1 LSYLSGNNVQNL
13 SSHTD
18 DQLLKLLHHSDE
30 FAFAE
35 IYNRYWKPLYI
46 SAHNILQ
53 AKEGAQDA
61 VQEVFTSLW
70 KRRKIVQIQSLQSYL
85 YQAIRFQVLKAIR
98 AEKTDN
104 DFFSRLARISKD
116 ILTEDPLLFKEL
128 EALYLQLIR
137 SLPADEQEIFSLHRD
152 AGLTYKQIAEEKNI
166 SVKTVEKKMSHALKE
181 IRYGLDDALAILLIA
196 YLIL

>member
-1 LSYLSGNNVQNL
+1 MSYLSGNNVHNL

-18 DQLLKLLHHSDE
+18 DQLLKLLQHSDE
-30 FAFAE
+30 LAFAE

-70 KRRKIVQIQSLQSYL
+70 KRRNIVQIQTLQSYL

-104 DFFSRLARISKD
+104 NFFNRLAQVSKD

-128 EALYLQLIR
+128 EALYQQLIR
-137 SLPADEQEIFSLHRD
+137 SLPPDEQEIFSLHRD

-196 YLIL
+196 YLML

>member
-1 LSYLSGNNVQNL
+1 MQNL

-18 DQLLKLLHHSDE
+18 DQLLKLLQHSDE
-30 FAFAE
+30 LAFAE
-35 IYNRYWKPLYI
+35 IYNRYWKPLYL

-53 AKEGAQDA
+53 VKEGAQDA

-70 KRRKIVQIQSLQSYL
+70 KRRNIVQIQTLQSYL

-104 DFFSRLARISKD
+104 NFFNRLAQISKD

-128 EALYLQLIR
+128 ETLYQQLIR
-137 SLPADEQEIFSLHRD
+137 SLPPDEQEIFSLHRD

-181 IRYGLDDALAILLIA
+181 IRYGMDDALAILLIT
-196 YLIL
+196 YLLL

>member
-1 LSYLSGNNVQNL
+1 MQNL
-13 SSHTD
+13 FSHTD
-18 DQLLKLLHHSDE
+18 DELLQLLHQSDE

-53 AKEGAQDA
+53 VKEAAQDA

-70 KRRKIVQIQSLQSYL
+70 KRRQLVQIQSLQSYL
-85 YQAIRFQVLKAIR
+85 YQAIRFQVFKAIR
-98 AEKTDN
+98 AEKTDAS
-104 DFFSRLARISKD
+104 FFNRLALVSKD
-116 ILTEDPLLFKEL
+116 ILTEEPLLFKEL
-128 EALYLQLIR
+128 ERLYQQLIR
-137 SLPADEQEIFSLHRD
+137 SLPQDEQEIFSLHRD

-181 IRYGLDDALAILLIA
+181 IRYGLDDALAVLLIA
-196 YLIL
+196 YFLF

>member
-1 LSYLSGNNVQNL
+1 VQNL

-18 DQLLKLLHHSDE
+18 DQLLKLLQHSDE
-30 FAFAE
+30 LAFAE
-35 IYNRYWKPLYI
+35 IYNRYWKPLYF

-53 AKEGAQDA
+53 VKEGAQDA

-70 KRRKIVQIQSLQSYL
+70 KRRNIVQIQTLQSYL

-104 DFFSRLARISKD
+104 NFFNRLAQISKD

-128 EALYLQLIR
+128 ETLYQQLIR
-137 SLPADEQEIFSLHRD
+137 SLPPDEQEIFSLHRD

-181 IRYGLDDALAILLIA
+181 IRYGMDDALAILLIT
-196 YLIL
+196 YLLL